1 MIFAVAKFYDALCTL
16 QYSIKQILKITTT
29 KIKNLQK
36 FPKSPKFQ
44 KNIKIPI
51 DFPVEPSGKI
61 FFNENIRKTRLYA
74 VGDPIGSN
82 SASVTMQ
89 NYCV

>member
-1 MIFAVAKFYDALCTL
+1 MAKFYDALCTL

-61 FFNENIRKTRLYA
+61 FFNENIKKNPTVRSRRSYRFEFGISHNAELLCI
-74 VGDPIGSN
+74 VL
-82 SASVTMQ
+82 
-89 NYCV
+89 